1 VELEGSPDTW
11 MSRRRTSHQEMENM
25 MV

>member
-1 VELEGSPDTW
+1 VELERSPNTW

>member
-1 VELEGSPDTW
+1 VELERSPDTW